1 MLFKPIL
8 EAIEIIL
15 KANEAANALIKVY
28 RQYII
33 EPGVHTVP
41 ACVIGSSRALKL
53 DEAFTGDTG
62 GARPRLWDVDVGV
75 SVLTRR
81 YPLPAQVKEAAEKID
96 AAQAAMYT
104 ALNADS
110 KLGGV
115 VTQSWVENVR
125 EIILLQGE
133 YYGYELLISCQVFEV

>member
-1 MLFKPIL
+1 MLFKPVL
-8 EAIEIIL
+8 DAIETIL

-28 RQYII
+28 RQYVI

-96 AAQAAMYT
+96 ATQAAVFT
-104 ALNADS
+104 ALNFDS

-125 EIILLQGE
+125 EIVLLQGE
-133 YYGYELLISCQVFEV
+133 YYGYSVELSCQYFEP

>member
-1 MLFKPIL
+1 MQFKPIL
-8 EAIEIIL
+8 DAIETIL

-28 RQYII
+28 RQYIV
-33 EPGVHTVP
+33 EPGVMAVP
-41 ACVIGSSRALKL
+41 VCVIGSSRALKL

-62 GARPRLWDVDVGV
+62 GARPRLWNVVIGV

-96 AAQAAMYT
+96 VTQAAVYT
-104 ALNADS
+104 ALNFDS

-133 YYGYELLISCQVFEV
+133 YYGYSVELSCQFFEP